1 MDLTSLA
8 QTNLASLAWFRPEL
22 ALTAGVIVL
31 LVLDLLSRPSTSGQR
46 RRWPLAIA
54 ALVVLGAAAALL
66 ASQPAEPRA
75 LFHGMIASDG
85 LATFFKWLFLG
96 AGALTVIVTALGTE
110 LAPARQGE
118 FFALLVAIVLG
129 MFLMASASDLLMMY
143 LAIELVSMTS
153 YVLAG
158 FRRAD
163 RRATEAALKY
173 VIYGGVASGVMLFGM
188 SYLYGLAGTFS
199 FAGLGEALAGAIQGS
214 GAAAAGGRLAVVAG
228 LAFVAAGIGYKVAA
242 VPFHMWCPDVYE
254 GAPTPFT
261 AFLSVGPKAAGFALA
276 LRFFLEIFPAH
287 RPLGGGAAAVPW
299 PAVIGV
305 VAAVTMTLGNLV
317 AIVQTNLKRLLAYSS
332 IAHAGYTLMGLSAGS
347 RAGMQSVLIYMAV
360 YLVMNFGAFVVVMR
374 VAAATGS
381 ESILDYR
388 GLVRRQPVTAIA
400 FAVFLLSLTGL
411 PPFAGFIGKWF
422 LFTAVW
428 EQVGG
433 PGGGWYAV
441 LLVVAALNTAVSLY
455 YYARIIRAMFLD
467 APAIAEPGRL
477 QPAFGFEL
485 IAGAF
490 AVVVIV
496 AGVLPQ
502 PLIDAAQR
510 VKELFPG

>member
-1 MDLTSLA
+1 MDLTSFV
-8 QTNLASLAWFRPEL
+8 QPNLDSLAWFRPEL
-22 ALTAGVIVL
+22 ALTAGVVVL
-31 LVLDLLSRPSTSGQR
+31 LVLDLVWKHSSGR
-46 RRWPLAIA
+46 VLRLTAA
-54 ALVVLGAAAALL
+54 ALVVFGAAAAFLV
-66 ASQPAEPRA
+66 AQPEGGTA
-75 LFHGMIASDG
+75 LFNGMIASDG
-85 LATFFKWLFLG
+85 FATFFKWLFLG
-96 AGALTVIVTALGTE
+96 AGALTVIVTALGAE
-110 LAPARQGE
+110 LAPARLGE
-118 FFALLVAIVLG
+118 FYALLAAIVLG
-129 MFLMASASDLLMMY
+129 MFLMATATDLLMMY
-143 LAIELVSMTS
+143 MAIELVSMTS

-188 SYLYGLAGTFS
+188 SFLYGLAGDFS
-199 FAGLGEALAGAIQGS
+199 FAGLGEALARALQGGGAE
-214 GAAAAGGRLAVVAG
+214 AAGGRLAVVAG

-276 LRFFLEIFPAH
+276 LRFFLEVFPA
-287 RPLGGGAAAVPW
+287 GGGALSAVPW
-299 PAVIGV
+299 PAVVGI

-332 IAHAGYTLMGLSAGS
+332 IAHAGYTLMGLSAAS
-347 RAGMQSVLIYMAV
+347 PEGMQSVMIYLAI
-360 YLVMNFGAFVVVMR
+360 YLVMNLGAFVVVMR
-374 VAAATGS
+374 VAGATGS

-388 GLVRRQPVTAIA
+388 GLVRRQPITAIA
-400 FAVFLLSLTGL
+400 FTVFLLSLTGL
-411 PPFAGFIGKWF
+411 PPFAGFIGKWY

-428 EQVGG
+428 EQVDAA
-433 PGGGWYAV
+433 GGGWYAV

-467 APAIAEPGRL
+467 SPAVDAPARL
-477 QPAFGFEL
+477 RPAFGYEL
-485 IAGAF
+485 IAGVF
-490 AVVVIV
+490 ALLVIV
-496 AGVLPQ
+496 AGILPQ

-510 VKELFPG
+510 VLAPG